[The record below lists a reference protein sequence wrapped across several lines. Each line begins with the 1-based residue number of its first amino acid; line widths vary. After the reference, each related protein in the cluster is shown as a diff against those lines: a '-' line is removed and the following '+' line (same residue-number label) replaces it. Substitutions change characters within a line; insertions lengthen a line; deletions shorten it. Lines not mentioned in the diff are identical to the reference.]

1 MPTTRSRKPV
11 RIVLDT
17 NIFVSALISPNG
29 PPGRVLAAVKH
40 EDEGLTLVTSV
51 AQLSELRVVLSRESL
66 RPYIRREEAAD
77 LIRNLEAV
85 GEVVT
90 TALPSVNVSPDPDDN
105 LILGT
110 AIAGRADMIVSGDKK
125 HMLSLG
131 GHVDGIPIVTAATAA
146 DRLHGGGSGPQW
158 NVKGKDLK

>member
-1 MPTTRSRKPV
+1 M

-17 NIFVSALISPNG
+17 NIFVSALIHGDG

-40 EDEGLTLVTSV
+40 EGVTLITSV
-51 AQLSELRVVLSRESL
+51 AQLRELRNVVSRERLS
-66 RPYIRREEAAD
+66 PYIRREEAED

-90 TALPSVNVSPDPDDN
+90 GALPTVSVSPDPDDN

-110 AIAGRADMIVSGDKK
+110 AIAGRADLIISGDKK

-131 GHVDGIPIVTAATAA
+131 GHVNGISIVSAA
-146 DRLHGGGSGPQW
+146 DAVGRLYVGGGGGSG
-158 NVKGKDLK
+158 KER

>member
-1 MPTTRSRKPV
+1 MRSRKPV

-17 NIFVSALISPNG
+17 NIFVSAMIHGDG
-29 PPGRVLAAVKH
+29 PLGRVLAAVKH
-40 EDEGLTLVTSV
+40 EGVTLITSV
-51 AQLSELRVVLSRESL
+51 AQLRELRNVVSRERLSSH
-66 RPYIRREEAAD
+66 IRREEAED

-90 TALPSVNVSPDPDDN
+90 GDLPNVNVSPDPDDN

-110 AIAGRADMIVSGDKK
+110 AIAGRADIIISGDKK

-131 GHVDGIPIVTAATAA
+131 GHVNGIPIVTAADAV
-146 DRLHGGGSGPQW
+146 DRLYGSD
-158 NVKGKDLK
+158 K

>member
-1 MPTTRSRKPV
+1 M

-17 NIFVSALISPNG
+17 NIFVSAFIHGGG

-40 EDEGLTLVTSV
+40 EGVTLVTSA
-51 AQLSELRVVLSRESL
+51 AQLLELRNVVSREHL
-66 RPYIRREEAAD
+66 RPYIRREEAED

-85 GEVVT
+85 SEVVT
-90 TALPSVNVSPDPDDN
+90 AALPSVNVSPDPDDN
-105 LILGT
+105 LILGP

-131 GHVDGIPIVTAATAA
+131 GHVNGIPIVTAADAA
-146 DRLHGGGSGPQW
+146 DRLYGGGGGSGH
-158 NVKGKDLK
+158 VKGKDLK

>member
-1 MPTTRSRKPV
+1 M

-17 NIFVSALISPNG
+17 NIFVSAFIHGDG

-40 EDEGLTLVTSV
+40 EGVTLVTSV
-51 AQLSELRVVLSRESL
+51 AQLLELRNVVSREHL
-66 RPYIRREEAAD
+66 RPYIRREEAED

-85 GEVVT
+85 SEVVT
-90 TALPSVNVSPDPDDN
+90 AALPSVNVSPDPDDN

-131 GHVDGIPIVTAATAA
+131 GHVNGIPIVTAADAA
-146 DRLHGGGSGPQW
+146 DRLYGGGSGGSGH
-158 NVKGKDLK
+158 VKGKDLK

>member
-1 MPTTRSRKPV
+1 M
-11 RIVLDT
+11 VLDT
-17 NIFVSALISPNG
+17 NIFVSALIHGDG

-40 EDEGLTLVTSV
+40 EGVTLVTSV
-51 AQLSELRVVLSRESL
+51 AQLRELRNVVSREHLSA
-66 RPYIRREEAAD
+66 YIRREEAED

-90 TALPSVNVSPDPDDN
+90 ADLPNVSVSPDPDDN

-110 AIAGRADMIVSGDKK
+110 AIAGRADMIISGDKK

-131 GHVDGIPIVTAATAA
+131 GHVNGILIVTAVDAV
-146 DRLHGGGSGPQW
+146 DRLYGGGRTA
-158 NVKGKDLK
+158 KKH